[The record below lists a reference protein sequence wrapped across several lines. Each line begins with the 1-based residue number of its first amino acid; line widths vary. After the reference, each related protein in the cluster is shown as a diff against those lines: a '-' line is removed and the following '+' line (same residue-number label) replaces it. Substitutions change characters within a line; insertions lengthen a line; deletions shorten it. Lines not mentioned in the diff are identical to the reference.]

1 MRQMRS
7 FPLVV
12 AGLGLSL
19 CLLLG
24 LLLSCS
30 SSAKETAEQAPSN
43 FEPGTFPVGITSFT
57 FVDESRPTPA
67 NASQPGLPSRTLQ
80 VRVWY
85 PAVAPNTESIQDD
98 DFASIPDPTPLFD
111 APPATGSGPF
121 PLIVFGHG
129 LGAAPAEYG
138 DLLATWAGAGYVVAA
153 PAFPLNS
160 ENSPGLADPGDVVNQ
175 SGDVSAVITHAIS
188 LSSSADGR
196 ALAGMIDGERVGVAG
211 HSNGGITIAGLIGQ
225 ACCVDERVDAA
236 IIIAGTSQLLPGKT
250 FDWSRTPPLL
260 IVHGENDTV
269 IPYDEGARIFNSAR
283 SPKGLFTLIDSD
295 HNSYLFSDS
304 RAFPI
309 TAKATLDFFNGYV
322 KSDAAAIA
330 ALADDQEPGVAS
342 MTFVGDPSQ
351 SATVERTLP
360 KMPSRAATVTPLTG
374 LRDGQMVRVEW
385 SGFLPDHVVTVA
397 QCSDGAR
404 EGSASCDLVT
414 GKVLR
419 YDPDGWGSLELE
431 IVVGKVGNGV
441 CDADHTDC
449 LVIVND
455 AALLDE
461 DANFRFPLTFAR

>member
-1 MRQMRS
+1 
-7 FPLVV
+7 
-12 AGLGLSL
+12 
-19 CLLLG
+19 
-24 LLLSCS
+24 
-30 SSAKETAEQAPSN
+30 
-43 FEPGTFPVGITSFT
+43 
-57 FVDESRPTPA
+57 
-67 NASQPGLPSRTLQ
+67 
-80 VRVWY
+80 
-85 PAVAPNTESIQDD
+85 
-98 DFASIPDPTPLFD
+98 
-111 APPATGSGPF
+111 
-121 PLIVFGHG
+121 
-129 LGAAPAEYG
+129 
-138 DLLATWAGAGYVVAA
+138 
-153 PAFPLNS
+153 
-160 ENSPGLADPGDVVNQ
+160 
-175 SGDVSAVITHAIS
+175 
-188 LSSSADGR
+188 
-196 ALAGMIDGERVGVAG
+196 MIDGERVGVAG

-236 IIIAGTSQLLPGKT
+236 IIIAGTSQLLPGKN

-260 IVHGENDTV
+260 VVHGENDTV

-322 KSDAAAIA
+322 KSDPAAIA

-360 KMPSRAATVTPLTG
+360 NMPSRAATVTPLTG

-431 IVVGKVGNGV
+431 IVVGKVGNGI